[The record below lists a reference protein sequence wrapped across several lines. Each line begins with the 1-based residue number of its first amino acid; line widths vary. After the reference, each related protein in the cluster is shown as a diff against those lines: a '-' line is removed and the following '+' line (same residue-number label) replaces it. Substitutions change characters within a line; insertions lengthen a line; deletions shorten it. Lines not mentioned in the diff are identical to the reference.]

1 MVAEFPQQVLGG
13 AKAVKLIAHPPIS
26 LHARLRLIRVEKAII
41 VHAICMCCIRKARQ
55 YSDSNRSSVVE
66 AAWTCHIQI
75 GVDSDKGYVPVEV
88 VAFIAEACWARQVY
102 NILRSFNSNV
112 TIS

>member
-1 MVAEFPQQVLGG
+1 MQYVCVAFERLGNT
-13 AKAVKLIAHPPIS
+13 LIQI
-26 LHARLRLIRVEKAII
+26 
-41 VHAICMCCIRKARQ
+41 
-55 YSDSNRSSVVE
+55 DSSVVE